1 MDQQRTDPKSVKLD
15 RVKLVEAAVAYRR
28 WFVDARGKPNP
39 SFNKAHSNFD
49 ILYEQISAI
58 VTKTEAKHISY
69 GETVENFLVLLSSNL
84 FTYANRFFFTE
95 GGENNFFASTE
106 HTAIAKQIWWII
118 KDTHIYLIDGALH
131 PVLGAGEESIQIGT
145 TTITST
151 ITISDHR
158 AVRIP
163 NGANSKYYEE
173 IQAINSFIDVF
184 ARNASTLHLSKT
196 DMMQLCKTAF
206 SICIDTPALALEL
219 PPSISSMLIDL
230 SCGEIEAIELLNAI
244 FGRFKEYDIEISRV
258 FTMLILFVKNQIN
271 LCFFDE
277 EYDARVCTSSEG
289 PDSNYKRGF
298 LKMLKRI
305 HPLVINLRSAYPPK
319 YIDSELIDIILRTF
333 MVHLVSI
340 SITDS
345 TLYVYLNTLAHS
357 IKYCRNSY
365 SSAANQILVYLI
377 VGCEKSKPASPV
389 SKRPSLAEVTSRMDQ
404 LASSLRKTTMRSTLG
419 SATQSVDMS
428 LRPPDSLKVEGSLV
442 VQEKLTMSL
451 KNVAASTPV
460 EWTTKANMNFTRSPL
475 AVNDPPSTVLED
487 SLKVMEM
494 PSPLLCNNPEKIIS
508 PVAQP
513 STLVSQQLSQQV
525 SPPRVVPK
533 PPIKKYNVNITSDSY
548 NFTPVWKY
556 SGFILHQISGLTN
569 KDQPLD
575 NFIYAIS
582 KTDGSLVPILNFMS
596 ETEHY
601 HYQMYLPNLLKYI
614 LSLDYTYFSCS
625 GHLTNAYKLVS
636 ACLHILQSLLD
647 IGFAMT
653 IAELEQSVKTMISPV
668 NNISC
673 NVLQGYSSPLP
684 MLRRNNRCYMKTIND
699 VKELTLNTPADTP
712 KMDIYV
718 EIGRK
723 SISNTIKR
731 SHLSVVFPPDMSTHV
746 AGLFSSDKTLKSAS
760 TASLSGICTGYN
772 SPKISS
778 PIPQQARER
787 NPMLF
792 AQDQS
797 HSFLLDGT
805 GTFKNDDLPSSVLNS
820 KEYHYQFVYM
830 HSPLLYFALEAYSH
844 LVRISNYILSFST
857 DSLEETLISRD
868 TRNKKTSEILLWIPL
883 QYIEDVDPWSKYG
896 AKVPLSLSLF
906 RLRSF
911 VINFRT
917 RKANIEQ
924 PLDKKKKP
932 KKRKIDLLSRALP
945 GNRFTQSAIERSLN
959 NSAIE
964 QMQNSNI
971 SIGEM
976 ISGLA
981 DEDFLEKIPFFGGKA
996 SSQSDVLGSLLSMTR
1011 IGTSVLENLVLL
1023 DSTYADFRYNMTVG
1037 DLTLENWPFPIGKI
1051 SCHFTLHSD
1060 GQTLEVDH
1068 PVYINASH
1076 TWDYL
1081 YGLTRTIILRM
1092 DRDIV
1097 FKRTLNFGNFVLLSQ
1112 TKGDEMA
1119 LQEALEQIT
1128 ERHSRVLCY
1137 LLGRKVQ

>member
-1 MDQQRTDPKSVKLD
+1 MDPQRADPKSVKLD
-15 RVKLVEAAVAYRR
+15 RVKLVEAVVAYRR

-39 SFNKAHSNFD
+39 SFTKAHSNFD

-58 VTKTEAKHISY
+58 VAKTEAKNMSY

-84 FTYANRFFFTE
+84 FTYANKFFFTE
-95 GGENNFFASTE
+95 GGGHNFFASTE
-106 HTAIAKQIWWII
+106 HTAIAKQIWWVI
-118 KDTHIYLIDGALH
+118 KEIHIYLIDGALH
-131 PVLGAGEESIQIGT
+131 PVLGAGEESIQVGS

-151 ITISDHR
+151 ITVSDHR

-163 NGANSKYYEE
+163 NGAKSKYYEE
-173 IQAINSFIDVF
+173 IQAINVFIDMF
-184 ARNASTLHLSKT
+184 ARNANALHLSKT
-196 DMMQLCKTAF
+196 DMMQLCRTAF
-206 SICIDTPALALEL
+206 SICIDTPALSLEL
-219 PPSISSMLIDL
+219 PSSISSMLIDL
-230 SCGEIEAIELLNAI
+230 SCGEIDAIELLNAI
-244 FGRFKEYDIEISRV
+244 FDRFKEYDIEISRV
-258 FTMLILFVKNQIN
+258 FTMLLLFVKNQIN

-277 EYDARVCTSSEG
+277 EYDMRVCTSSE
-289 PDSNYKRGF
+289 SSESSYKRGL

-319 YIDSELIDIILRTF
+319 YIDSELIDVILRTF
-333 MVHLVSI
+333 LVHLISI

-345 TLYVYLNTLAHS
+345 TLYIYLNTLAHS
-357 IKYCRNSY
+357 IRYCRNSY

-377 VGCEKSKPASPV
+377 VGCEKSKLTSPV

-404 LASSLRKTTMRSTLG
+404 LTSSLKKNAPRTSVS
-419 SATQSVDMS
+419 SATQSIDV
-428 LRPPDSLKVEGSLV
+428 SLKPPEFLKIESSLAM
-442 VQEKLTMSL
+442 QEKPTLSS
-451 KNVAASTPV
+451 KNVAASTPI
-460 EWTTKANMNFTRSPL
+460 EWHTKSNSHFTRSPL
-475 AVNDPPSTVLED
+475 TMNDSPSAVLED

-494 PSPLLCNNPEKIIS
+494 PSPLLCNNQEK
-508 PVAQP
+508 VAPITTQP
-513 STLVSQQLSQQV
+513 SAVLSKQM

-533 PPIKKYNVNITSDSY
+533 PPSKKYNVSITNDSY
-548 NFTPVWKY
+548 NYTPIWKY
-556 SGFILHQISGLTN
+556 SGFILHQMDALTN
-569 KDQPLD
+569 RDQPLD

-582 KTDGSLVPILNFMS
+582 KVDGSLVPILNFVA

-614 LSLDYTYFSCS
+614 ISLDHTYFSCP
-625 GHLTNAYKLVS
+625 GHLSNAYKLVS
-636 ACLHILQSLLD
+636 ACMHILQSLLD

-653 IAELEQSVKTMISPV
+653 ITELEQSVKTMISPV
-668 NNISC
+668 NNVSC

-684 MLRRNNRCYMKTIND
+684 MLRRNNRCYMKTISD
-699 VKELTLNTPADTP
+699 VKELTANTPADTA

-731 SHLSVVFPPDMSTHV
+731 SHLSVTFPPDMSTHV
-746 AGLFSSDKTLKSAS
+746 AGLFSSDRTLKSAS
-760 TASLSGICTGYN
+760 STTLSGLCTGYN

-792 AQDQS
+792 AQEQT
-797 HSFLLDGT
+797 HSFILDGT
-805 GTFKNDDLPSSVLNS
+805 GTFKTDDLPSSVINS
-820 KEYHYQFVYM
+820 KEYHFQFVYM

-868 TRNKKTSEILLWIPL
+868 ARNKKTSEILFWIPL
-883 QYIEDVDPWSKYG
+883 QYIEDVDPWPKYG
-896 AKVPLSLSLF
+896 AKLPLSLSLF

-917 RKANIEQ
+917 KQVNIEQ
-924 PLDKKKKP
+924 TLDKKKKT
-932 KKRKIDLLSRALP
+932 KKRKMDLLSRALP

-964 QMQNSNI
+964 QMQHSNI
-971 SIGEM
+971 SIDDM
-976 ISGLA
+976 ISGLG
-981 DEDFLEKIPFFGGKA
+981 DEDLLEKIPFFGGKA
-996 SSQSDVLGSLLSMTR
+996 SSQPDVLGSLLSMIR
-1011 IGTSVLENLVLL
+1011 IGTGVLENLVLL
-1023 DSTYADFRYNMTVG
+1023 DSTYADFRYNMTMG
-1037 DLTLENWPFPIGKI
+1037 DLALENWPFPIGKI
-1051 SCHFTLHSD
+1051 SCHFSLHTD

-1081 YGLTRTIILRM
+1081 YGLTRTIVLRM

-1112 TKGDEMA
+1112 TKGDEAA

-1128 ERHSRVLCY
+1128 ERHSRILCY

>member
-1 MDQQRTDPKSVKLD
+1 MEPQRTDPKSVKLD

-39 SFNKAHSNFD
+39 SFSKAHSNFD

-58 VTKTEAKHISY
+58 VTKTEAKNINY

-95 GGENNFFASTE
+95 DGGHNFFASTE
-106 HTAIAKQIWWII
+106 HTTIAKQIWWII
-118 KDTHIYLIDGALH
+118 KETYIYLVDGALH
-131 PVLGAGEESIQIGT
+131 PVLGAGEESIQLGT

-151 ITISDHR
+151 ITVSDHR

-163 NGANSKYYEE
+163 NGSNSKYYEE
-173 IQAINSFIDVF
+173 IQAINIFIDIF
-184 ARNASTLHLSKT
+184 ARNANALHLTRT
-196 DMMQLCKTAF
+196 DMMQICRTSF

-219 PPSISSMLIDL
+219 PSSISSMLIDL

-244 FGRFKEYDIEISRV
+244 FDRFKEYDIELSRV

-277 EYDARVCTSSEG
+277 EYDSRVCTASEG
-289 PDSNYKRGF
+289 IDSNYKHGF

-305 HPLVINLRSAYPPK
+305 HPLVINLRSVYPPK
-319 YIDSELIDIILRTF
+319 YIDSELIDVILRTF
-333 MVHLVSI
+333 MIHLVSI
-340 SITDS
+340 SITDAK
-345 TLYVYLNTLAHS
+345 LYICLNTLAHS

-365 SSAANQILVYLI
+365 SSAANQILVYFI
-377 VGCEKSKPASPV
+377 VGCEKSKPATPV

-404 LASSLRKTTMRSTLG
+404 LASSVRKSTMRSTVG
-419 SATQSVDMS
+419 STSQSIDMS
-428 LRPPDSLKVEGSLV
+428 LRPPDSLKIESSLA
-442 VQEKLTMSL
+442 VQENPTISP
-451 KNVAASTPV
+451 KNVTVSTPV

-475 AVNDPPSTVLED
+475 AINDSPSAVLED

-494 PSPLLCNNPEKIIS
+494 PSPMSCNNPEKITPS
-508 PVAQP
+508 VVQP
-513 STLVSQQLSQQV
+513 SVMISQQV
-525 SPPRVVPK
+525 SPSRVVPK
-533 PPIKKYNVNITSDSY
+533 PPTKKYNVNVTSDSY
-548 NFTPVWKY
+548 NYTPVWKY
-556 SGFILHQISGLTN
+556 NGFILHQISALTN

-575 NFIYAIS
+575 NFIYAIN
-582 KTDGSLVPILNFMS
+582 KTDGTLVPIINFMS

-601 HYQMYLPNLLKYI
+601 HYQMYLPNLLKYLI
-614 LSLDYTYFSCS
+614 SLDYTYFSCS
-625 GHLTNAYKLVS
+625 GHLSNAYKLVS
-636 ACLHILQSLLD
+636 ACLNILQSLLD

-653 IAELEQSVKTMISPV
+653 IAELEQSVKTIISPV

-684 MLRRNNRCYMKTIND
+684 MLRRNNKCYMKTIND
-699 VKELTLNTPADTP
+699 LKELTTNTLADTP

-731 SHLSVVFPPDMSTHV
+731 SHLSVTFPPYMSTHV

-760 TASLSGICTGYN
+760 TTSLSGICTEYN
-772 SPKISS
+772 SPKINS
-778 PIPQQARER
+778 PVPQQARER

-792 AQDQS
+792 AQEQN

-805 GTFKNDDLPSSVLNS
+805 GTFKNNDLPSSVLNS
-820 KEYHYQFVYM
+820 KEYHFQFVYM

-844 LVRISNYILSFST
+844 LVRISNYILFFST
-857 DSLEETLISRD
+857 NSLEETLIRRD

-896 AKVPLSLSLF
+896 VKIPLSLSLF

-917 RKANIEQ
+917 KKVNVEQTIE
-924 PLDKKKKP
+924 KKKKP
-932 KKRKIDLLSRALP
+932 KKRKMDLLSRALP
-945 GNRFTQSAIERSLN
+945 GNRFVQSAIERSLN
-959 NSAIE
+959 SSAIE

-981 DEDFLEKIPFFGGKA
+981 DEDFLEKIPFFGGKT
-996 SSQSDVLGSLLSMTR
+996 SSQSDVLGSLLNMAR
-1011 IGTSVLENLVLL
+1011 IGTSILENLVLI
-1023 DSTYADFRYNMTVG
+1023 DSTYADFRYNLTMG
-1037 DLTLENWPFPIGKI
+1037 DLILENWPFPIGKI
-1051 SCHFTLHSD
+1051 NCHFILQAD

-1112 TKGDEMA
+1112 TKGDEIA
-1119 LQEALEQIT
+1119 LQDALEQIT

>member
-1 MDQQRTDPKSVKLD
+1 MEPQKADTKSVKLD
-15 RVKLVEAAVAYRR
+15 RVRLVEAVVAYRR

-39 SFNKAHSNFD
+39 SFSKAQTNFD

-58 VTKTEAKHISY
+58 IAKTEAKNINY

-84 FTYANRFFFTE
+84 FTYANKFFFTE
-95 GGENNFFASTE
+95 GGGNNFFASTE
-106 HTAIAKQIWWII
+106 HTEIAKQIWWII
-118 KDTHIYLIDGALH
+118 KETHIYLIDGALH
-131 PVLGAGEESIQIGT
+131 PILGAGEESIQVGS

-151 ITISDHR
+151 ITVSDHR

-173 IQAINSFIDVF
+173 IQAINVFIDVF
-184 ARNASTLHLSKT
+184 ARNASTLHLSKS
-196 DMMQLCKTAF
+196 DMMQLCRTAF
-206 SICIDTPALALEL
+206 SICIDTPALSLEL
-219 PPSISSMLIDL
+219 PSSISSMLIDL

-244 FGRFKEYDIEISRV
+244 YDRFKEYDIEISRV

-277 EYDARVCTSSEG
+277 EYDARVCTSSDDPE
-289 PDSNYKRGF
+289 PSYKRGF

-319 YIDSELIDIILRTF
+319 YIDSEIIDIILRTF

-377 VGCEKSKPASPV
+377 VGCEKSKPVSPV
-389 SKRPSLAEVTSRMDQ
+389 STRPSLAEVTSRMDH
-404 LASSLRKTTMRSTLG
+404 LASSLRKNTMRSTPGLI
-419 SATQSVDMS
+419 TQSVDTS
-428 LRPPDSLKVEGSLV
+428 LKPPDSLKVENSLV
-442 VQEKLTMSL
+442 VQEKLPLSS

-460 EWTTKANMNFTRSPL
+460 EWTTKAGMQATRSPL
-475 AVNDPPSTVLED
+475 MVTDSPSVVLED

-494 PSPLLCNNPEKIIS
+494 PSPQTYHGQDKLVSPVTRLPTSPSHQIS
-508 PVAQP
+508 P
-513 STLVSQQLSQQV
+513 SKTI
-525 SPPRVVPK
+525 PK
-533 PPIKKYNVNITSDSY
+533 PPSRKYNVNITNDSY
-548 NFTPVWKY
+548 NYTPVWKY
-556 SGFILHQISGLTN
+556 SGFILHQMEAITN
-569 KDQPLD
+569 RDQPLD

-582 KTDGSLVPILNFMS
+582 KVDGTLVPILNFMA

-614 LSLDYTYFSCS
+614 MSLDHTYFSCS
-625 GHLTNAYKLVS
+625 GHLSNAYKLVS

-673 NVLQGYSSPLP
+673 SVLQGYSSPLP
-684 MLRRNNRCYMKTIND
+684 MLRRNNRCYMKTISD
-699 VKELTLNTPADTP
+699 VKELTANTSADTA

-731 SHLSVVFPPDMSTHV
+731 SHLSVMFPPDMSTHV
-746 AGLFSSDKTLKSAS
+746 AGLFSPDKTLKSNSS
-760 TASLSGICTGYN
+760 TTLPGLCTGYN
-772 SPKISS
+772 SPVMNS
-778 PIPQQARER
+778 PVPQHARER

-792 AQDQS
+792 AQEQS
-797 HSFLLDGT
+797 HSFFLDGT
-805 GTFKNDDLPSSVLNS
+805 GTFKKDDLPTSVLNS
-820 KEYHYQFVYM
+820 KEYHFQFVYM

-868 TRNKKTSEILLWIPL
+868 TRNRKASEILLWIPL
-883 QYIEDVDPWSKYG
+883 QYIEDVDPWLKYG
-896 AKVPLSLSLF
+896 AKIPLSLSLF
-906 RLRSF
+906 RFRSF

-917 RKANIEQ
+917 KQTNIDQ
-924 PLDKKKKP
+924 ALDKKKRP
-932 KKRKIDLLSRALP
+932 KKRKMDLLSRALP
-945 GNRFTQSAIERSLN
+945 GNRFTQSAIEFSLN

-976 ISGLA
+976 ISGLG

-996 SSQSDVLGSLLSMTR
+996 SSQSDVLDSLLSMVR

-1023 DSTYADFRYNMTVG
+1023 DSTYADFRYNMSMG

-1051 SCHFTLHSD
+1051 NCHFTLRSD

-1068 PVYINASH
+1068 PIYINASH

-1081 YGLTRTIILRM
+1081 YGLTRTIVLRM

-1112 TKGDEMA
+1112 TKGDEVA
-1119 LQEALEQIT
+1119 VQEALDQIT
-1128 ERHSRVLCY
+1128 ERYSRVLCY
-1137 LLGRKVQ
+1137 LLGRKAQ